1 LRTSG
6 RWGGVAGCKL
16 HGCSLRVAAQVAG
29 LQAGC
34 EGADCA
40 SCKLQRAKGGHV
52 QCPTA
57 RQCCAIVLWKI
68 IMIQPQRQSL
78 QVAGCGRHRRTSTP
92 ARGRADSQGAF
103 VDFSMYSFH
112 RLDPAPGHPRRRS
125 RSRTPPPSVGHGKT
139 DQVTPGRMQ
148 GLLFRWRTLAL
159 CRSFVLFSV
168 GFMQARPLPGPATPG
183 GFASGCRTCP

>member
-1 LRTSG
+1 MLTIASSPWGLALVLRTSG
-6 RWGGVAGCKL
+6 RWGGVAGCRL

-78 QVAGCGRHRRTSTP
+78 QVAGCGLHRRTSTP
-92 ARGRADSQGAF
+92 ARGRADLQGALKF
-103 VDFSMYSFH
+103 FNVFFSQ
-112 RLDPAPGHPRRRS
+112 ARS
-125 RSRTPPPSVGHGKT
+125 RSRTPPPSI
-139 DQVTPGRMQ
+139 
-148 GLLFRWRTLAL
+148 
-159 CRSFVLFSV
+159 
-168 GFMQARPLPGPATPG
+168 PLPDTPAVGGPW
-183 GFASGCRTCP
+183 